1 MTKAQKTVDI
11 VAIVP
16 ARGGSKRLP
25 RKNVLPLA
33 GKPLIQWTLDAAKES
48 EVIDLIVVTS
58 DDEEVLA
65 IAEQNQ
71 VMAIRRPGYLSSD
84 TATSVDAVL
93 HALDA
98 LEEQGIVAKR
108 VMLLQPTSPLRR
120 AEDIREAVKR
130 MDVCRAASVV
140 SVCEMDHS
148 PLWSNTLPE
157 NGSMDDFIRPEVVGK
172 RSQDLP
178 QYYRLNG
185 AVYLVDTNIF
195 RQKESFFVSP
205 CNSLLMEKS
214 FSQDI
219 DDKKDFL
226 FTEFLLS
233 SIVSDLRW

>member
-1 MTKAQKTVDI
+1 MTKVFKTVDI

-48 EVIDLIVVTS
+48 GVIELIVVTS
-58 DDEEVLA
+58 DDEEVLT
-65 IAEQNQ
+65 IAEQHQ
-71 VMAIRRPGYLSSD
+71 VMAIRRPDDLSSD

-98 LEEQGIVAKR
+98 LAEQGIVAKR

-120 AEDIREAVKR
+120 AEDIRDAVKR
-130 MDVCRAASVV
+130 MDDCGVASVV

-157 NGSMDDFIRPEVVGK
+157 NGSMDDFIRPEIVGK

-185 AVYLVDTNIF
+185 AVYLVATNKF

-205 CNSLLMEKS
+205 CSSLLMEKR

-219 DDKKDFL
+219 DDKRDFL

-233 SIVSDLRW
+233 SIVSDLG

>member
-1 MTKAQKTVDI
+1 MTKALKTIDI

-48 EVIDLIVVTS
+48 GAIDLIVVTS

-71 VMAIRRPGYLSSD
+71 VMAIRRPDYLSTD
-84 TATSVDAVL
+84 TATSVDAVI

-98 LEEQGIVAKR
+98 LEAQNIVAKR

-120 AEDIREAVKR
+120 AEDIRKAVKR
-130 MDVCRAASVV
+130 MDDCGAASVI

-157 NGSMDDFIRPEVVGK
+157 DGRMDDFIRPEVKEK

-178 QYYRLNG
+178 LYYRLNG
-185 AVYLVDTNIF
+185 SIYLIATNMF
-195 RQKESFFVSP
+195 RQNKSFFVTP
-205 CNSLLMEKS
+205 CNSVVMEKGL
-214 FSQDI
+214 SQDI
-219 DDKKDFL
+219 DDKNDFL
-226 FTEFLLS
+226 LAEFMLS
-233 SIVSDLRW
+233 SIVF